1 MAIFFLFI
9 GLELKREFIGAQFS
23 NIKNAM
29 LPIFAATGGMLLPAG
44 IHLLFNFGIVT
55 QSGAGIPMISD
66 AAFALA
72 ILSLVGKKASLTLK
86 ILLLAVAVVGDLC
99 AIFL

>member
-1 MAIFFLFI
+1 
-9 GLELKREFIGAQFS
+9 
-23 NIKNAM
+23 
-29 LPIFAATGGMLLPAG
+29 
-44 IHLLFNFGIVT
+44 
-55 QSGAGIPMISD
+55 MISD

-72 ILSLVGKKASLTLK
+72 ILSLVGKEPPLALK